1 MAAVPEL
8 LEALSRELAA
18 GRDFEALLE
27 SEGDALLHPG
37 ADRLREISARKAEL
51 AREAGVLA
59 DARNETLARSGLPHG
74 RAGVELGCSRTGT
87 ATKRVFDELMRC
99 ARRVR
104 DLNQRNEILLNM
116 RLQQVA
122 AALNVLQGSGPG
134 AQVYS
139 SDGRAQSGPGRV
151 ARAIA

>member
-1 MAAVPEL
+1 MAVPADF

-27 SEGDALLHPG
+27 SEGKALLHPG
-37 ADRLREISARKAEL
+37 AERLREISARKAEL
-51 AREAGVLA
+51 AREASLLA
-59 DARNETLARSGLPHG
+59 DARNAALARSGLPRG
-74 RAGVELGCSRTGT
+74 RAGAELGCSRAGT
-87 ATKRVFDELMRC
+87 AAKRVFDELMRC

-122 AALNVLQGSGPG
+122 AALSVLRGPDSG

-139 SDGRAQSGPGRV
+139 SDGRAHSGTGRL